1 MKLVVLSSEFPP
13 GPGGIGT
20 HAYQMTSQLVKRGWQ
35 AVVVTPQDYAEDPEI
50 KRFNADQPFEV
61 VRSTASGPRAGVERF
76 RLMRRTIKE
85 ESPDVV
91 VATGQRSV
99 WITAAVAARNL
110 PWAAIGHGA
119 EFGIPTRWQI
129 ELTRSSFNQ
138 AALVISVSEYT
149 RSRMLQMGI
158 QPKRDLVVPNGADAS
173 LFAPA
178 DDEQVRRWKE
188 RWGLQEG
195 RLLLTVGN
203 VSERKGQDVVIR
215 ALPHLVSAGHDVH
228 YAIVGLPSEQAP
240 LDVLARQLGVSD
252 RVHFLGR
259 ANDEDL
265 VTAYNAC
272 DVFVMTSRH
281 SKDGDFEGYGIAAVE
296 AAMCGK
302 ASVVSQGSGL
312 EEAIV
317 AGETGLSVPEGDPGE
332 TAAAVGALLEDDHL
346 REKFGARARERA
358 LSEQTWDQ
366 RIEVY
371 DEALSAVVREHSG

>member
-1 MKLVVLSSEFPP
+1 MKLIVLSSEFPP

-20 HAYQMTSQLVKRGWQ
+20 HAYQMTVQLVKRGWQ
-35 AVVVTPQDYAEDPEI
+35 VLVVTPQDYAEDAEI
-50 KRFNADQPFEV
+50 TRFNADQPFEV
-61 VRSTASGPRAGVERF
+61 LRSTASGPRAGVERF

-85 ESPDVV
+85 VSPDMM

-99 WITAAVAARNL
+99 WITAAVAARKL
-110 PWAAIGHGA
+110 PWVAIGHGA
-119 EFGIPTRWQI
+119 EFGIPTRWEI

-138 AALVISVSEYT
+138 AGLVISVSEYT
-149 RSRMLQMGI
+149 RSRMIQMGI
-158 QPKRDLVVPNGADAS
+158 QPKREIVVPNGADAS
-173 LFAPA
+173 LFAPVDA
-178 DDEQVRRWKE
+178 EHVRRWKE

-228 YAIVGLPSEQAP
+228 YAIVGLPSERAP
-240 LDVLARQLGVSD
+240 LDALAQQLGVTE

-265 VTAYNAC
+265 VAAYSAC

-317 AGETGLSVPEGDPGE
+317 AGETGLSVPEDDPRE
-332 TAAAVGALLEDDHL
+332 TARAVGELLGDDGL
-346 REKFGARARERA
+346 RETFGARARERA
-358 LSEQTWDQ
+358 LAEQTWEQ
-366 RIEVY
+366 RIELY
-371 DEALSAVVREHSG
+371 DDALRALVRDHSE